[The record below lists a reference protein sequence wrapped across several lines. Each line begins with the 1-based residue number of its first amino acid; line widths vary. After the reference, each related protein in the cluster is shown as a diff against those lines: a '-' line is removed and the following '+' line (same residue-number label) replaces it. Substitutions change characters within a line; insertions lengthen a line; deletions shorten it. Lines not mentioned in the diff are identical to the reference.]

1 MSVPA
6 GAEEDVRRQA
16 NLPAGLPRGAAAHRE
31 WPLTPAVRE
40 IELSDEAESESRLN
54 LIPYWRILLKHR
66 WTMLACLAAALAV
79 GVGATLLTRPIYT
92 ARSTLQIDREAA
104 KVVSKDE
111 QTPADNLT
119 YGDEFFQTQY
129 GLLRSR
135 SLAIRVGESLGLTR
149 SDDFVR
155 QMGARPPPSA
165 NSSADAR
172 FNARREQVIRLLQGN
187 LGVIPTRGS
196 RLVAVTFSS
205 PDRRL
210 SAQIDNAFAE
220 NFIASALDRRYESSS
235 YARDFLERRLAEVK
249 AKLEES
255 ERAMVAY
262 ATGQQII
269 QLNDGQP
276 SNPGGQQSLAAANLQ
291 ALDAALSAAKASRIQ
306 AEARW
311 RNAQATS
318 GMGLPDILQNPTIQ
332 EISQERAKLV
342 ADYQDKLS
350 VFKPDYPDMRQLK
363 AQIDETDRQ
372 LNLQAASIR
381 GSIQSQYQTALA
393 NERSLEG
400 QVQGLKGAVLDLSN
414 RSIQYTI
421 LQREVDTNRTLY
433 DGLLQRYKEVGV
445 AGGVTTNNISIVDR
459 AEPPLAPSQPKP
471 LLNMLLAGV
480 GGLALGMVLAFLREA
495 LDQAIRT
502 PADVESKLGVPVLG
516 TIPILK
522 PGIQPA
528 EALADTRSPLAE
540 AYFSLRS
547 ALQFST
553 KDGFPKTLLMTSSRP
568 GEGKSTT
575 AFAVAQNVA
584 RLGFR
589 TLLIDADLRSPSLH
603 KIVGADN
610 RTGIS
615 NILTGASV
623 LKDVVQSGG
632 LPNLFVVPSGPLP
645 PSPAEL
651 LAGSRFKVL
660 ITEASSLFD
669 IVIVDGPP
677 VMGLAD
683 APMVSAT
690 MAGCL
695 LVIEAGRTG
704 APQARAALRRL
715 GMANGHVI
723 GAVLNKFNARQASYG
738 YGYGYEYDYDYGKSR
753 DSKIASYRTGLG
765 SVLRRAGRLKGR

>member
-1 MSVPA
+1 
-6 GAEEDVRRQA
+6 
-16 NLPAGLPRGAAAHRE
+16 
-31 WPLTPAVRE
+31 
-40 IELSDEAESESRLN
+40 
-54 LIPYWRILLKHR
+54 
-66 WTMLACLAAALAV
+66 MLACLALALAA
-79 GVGATLLTRPIYT
+79 GAAATLLTRPIYT
-92 ARSTLQIDREAA
+92 ARSTLQIDREEA
-104 KVVSKDE
+104 KVVTKDE
-111 QTPADNLT
+111 QTPVDNLA

-135 SLAIRVGESLGLTR
+135 SLAIRVAESLGLTGQN
-149 SDDFVR
+149 DFIV
-155 QMGARPPPSA
+155 QMGGRPLPAA
-165 NSSADAR
+165 NSDANAR
-172 FNARREQVIRLLQGN
+172 SSARREQVIRLLQSN
-187 LGVIPTRGS
+187 LRVVPTRGS
-196 RLVAVTFSS
+196 RLVAVQFSS
-205 PDRRL
+205 PNPRL
-210 SAQIDNAFAE
+210 SARIDNAFAE

-235 YARDFLERRLAEVK
+235 YARDFLEKRLAEVK
-249 AKLEES
+249 AKLEDS

-262 ATGQQII
+262 ATSQQII

-276 SNPGGQQSLAAANLQ
+276 SNPAGQQSLAAANLQ
-291 ALDAALSAAKASRIQ
+291 ALDAALSAAKAARIQ
-306 AEARW
+306 AQARW
-311 RNAQATS
+311 QNAQATS

-332 EISQERAKLV
+332 EISQEHAKLV
-342 ADYQDKLS
+342 ADYQDKLR

-372 LNLQAASIR
+372 LSLQAASIR
-381 GSIQSQYQTALA
+381 GSIESQYQTALA

-459 AEPPLAPSQPKP
+459 AEPPLAPSDPKP
-471 LLNMLLAGV
+471 LLNMFLALV
-480 GGLALGMVLAFLREA
+480 GGTILGIVLSFLREA

-502 PADVESKLGVPVLG
+502 PTDVESKLGLPVLG
-516 TIPILK
+516 AIPILK
-522 PGIQPA
+522 RGIQPK
-528 EALADTRSPLAE
+528 EALADTGSALAE

-553 KDGFPKTLLMTSSRP
+553 KDGFPKTLLMTSAGP
-568 GEGKSTT
+568 GAGKSTT
-575 AFAVAQNVA
+575 ASAIAQNVA

-589 TLLIDADLRSPSLH
+589 TLLIDADLRNPSLH
-603 KIVGADN
+603 KIIGADN
-610 RTGIS
+610 RRGLS
-615 NILTGASV
+615 NVLTGAAT

-651 LAGSRFKVL
+651 LAASRLPVL
-660 ITEASSLFD
+660 VTEASALFD

-683 APMVSAT
+683 APIIGAT
-690 MAGCL
+690 MSGCL
-695 LVIEAGRTG
+695 MVIEAGRTG
-704 APQARAALRRL
+704 AAHARAALRRL
-715 GMANGHVI
+715 GMANGHVV

-753 DSKIASYRTGLG
+753 DAKSEGRKGLD
-765 SVLRRAGRLKGR
+765 SVLRRARRLTKR